1 MKGKIMKK
9 YIIAGVILLS
19 TANLFANAN
28 SNSYTTVIE
37 ERGKKVLVID
47 LDKAKEDG
55 KKGGGSSLL
64 KGIISIGNSDEVKFI
79 GDNTLMA
86 RGITIT
92 ITTKMN
98 KLKKTLV
105 GIFTIKTSEL
115 EVGDTIRIKNRRGK
129 VKVEQKIVK

>member
-1 MKGKIMKK
+1 MKK
-9 YIIAGVILLS
+9 YLIAGVILLS
-19 TANLFANAN
+19 TVNLFANTN
-28 SNSYTTVIE
+28 NNSYMTVIE

-55 KKGGGSSLL
+55 KKGGASTLL
-64 KGIISIGNSDEVKFI
+64 KGIISIGHNDEVKFI
-79 GDNTLMA
+79 GENTLMT

-92 ITTKMN
+92 ITSKMN

-105 GIFTIKTSEL
+105 DVFTIKISDLT
-115 EVGDTIRIKNRRGK
+115 VGDTIRIKNKRGK

>member
-1 MKGKIMKK
+1 MV
-9 YIIAGVILLS
+9 GVILLS
-19 TANLFANAN
+19 TANLFAN
-28 SNSYTTVIE
+28 SNNKSYISVIE
-37 ERGKKVLVID
+37 ERGKKVLVVD

-55 KKGGGSSLL
+55 KKGGGSTLL
-64 KGIISIGNSDEVKFI
+64 KGIISIGHNDEVKFI
-79 GDNTLMA
+79 GENTLMA
-86 RGITIT
+86 RGVTIT

-105 GIFTIKTSEL
+105 GIFTIKTSDL